1 MTQNEITRLKSMGFK
16 EHQGEEFSYFV
27 FSYNGITLWTT
38 PKDEPLQVHIENSDA
53 YWNDLDSVS
62 SMIAFLKNTQID

>member
-1 MTQNEITRLKSMGFK
+1 MGFK